1 MRVLPFLIFFLGL
14 CGAVF
19 TAASA
24 SAQESV
30 KVRTGIHA
38 GYERIVFEWPEN
50 AAYTLSKDGARILVR
65 FARAG
70 MPGIQ
75 VAQGAKIIGKV
86 ETASAAGEPLQF
98 SIAVPASSR
107 LRDFTVGKK
116 VIIDVYAETG
126 AASAPPP
133 PPKAQ
138 PEKKREEAAAPPV
151 KEPASASAAPALAPP
166 PAKAEEKQPVP
177 VKAEEKQSAPA
188 PDKETDFTRTTAET
202 APAVPVHDVEAAQ
215 VPAPKLGP
223 HVITLTTVTS
233 VGMAV
238 FERSGWLWLAVDNP
252 DLPGAPQLTGPQKDR
267 FAAMEKTA
275 VPGGIA
281 WRMPLPEGMH
291 VSTDGGGLA
300 WRVLLSPEARQGAK
314 PIEAAIDAANGKIVW
329 PLKEMRR
336 EISFEDPLTGDVIK
350 AIPATSADQYAGAPR
365 NYVQFSTLRSAAG
378 LAYVAKAD
386 DVKSAVTPDQVS
398 IARPGGLALSA
409 YKDTQSEKIRQAM
422 EDAPASAEPKPVT
435 EETAEEKP
443 PEEEAPA
450 PNDMPPP
457 PAPDESAAQVEEH
470 ASAPETGEH
479 EAATKESLAQ
489 IAQEKPSGND
499 IYNFS
504 RWEMGGVQALYDN
517 EHVLMM
523 EIAGK
528 PPERQT
534 EDVITLAKLMLA
546 SHRGP
551 EALGMLRIALQ
562 KVPELSDNVEFSAL
576 RGAALAISGKYD
588 EALADFSAEG
598 LQSYNDI
605 RYWRAYTLA
614 GLEDW
619 RQAIDTMPQDMNG
632 IAGYPLPL
640 RIPMLL
646 TFAEAALRGGKKDLA
661 GNILESLK
669 QNEGK
674 MPLGYKSAM
683 DYLSGEMARQR
694 GNKDEAT
701 ALWEPLVKN
710 GKDDLYRAK
719 AGLSLTRL
727 ELEQKKVTPAQAINR
742 LEGMRYAWRG
752 DELET
757 LVNYRL
763 GQLYVDNKEYL
774 KGLTVLRNAV
784 TLSPGTDINA
794 EVRGYMTKS
803 FRDIFAQDRLG
814 AVSPLDAI
822 SIYEEFR
829 DLTPPGEEG
838 NRYAEKLAE
847 RLVDADLLGRAAS
860 ILEYQVNNRLQGERK
875 AEIAIRLAAVRLLDG
890 NPDGALR
897 ALEVAQDT
905 LDRLSGKVP
914 AAASVPVK
922 PQDVAP
928 QAGDVVPASAAAAP
942 ETKDADPEKQRQI
955 YLLKARALSMK
966 NKADDALA
974 VLVAM
979 RPDADVSRLRTDIA
993 WKAGKWEEAAMA
1005 LGDLIVAEDISPKN
1019 PLTDYQRDIILNR
1032 SIALN
1037 LSGNRVALANLRER
1051 YNAQMKGTT
1060 KGQMFEIVTRPRRP
1074 DMIGSREAIASMISE
1089 IDLFKDFL
1097 GGYAKMQAG
1106 DAKEPAAPKEPVPAD
1121 KGVKNDAPAAEGVAP
1136 APEQAE
1142 KASP

>member
-14 CGAVF
+14 CGAVL
-19 TAASA
+19 TAAPA

-38 GYERIVFEWPEN
+38 GYERIVFEWPES

-70 MPGIQ
+70 TPDIQ

-86 ETASAAGEPLQF
+86 ETISAATEPLQF
-98 SIAVPASSR
+98 AVAIPAASR

-126 AASAPPP
+126 AASAPPLT
-133 PPKAQ
+133 PKAE
-138 PEKKREEAAAPPV
+138 PEKKQAAPLPDVPV
-151 KEPASASAAPALAPP
+151 KEPAPA
-166 PAKAEEKQPVP
+166 P
-177 VKAEEKQSAPA
+177 VKAEEKQPA
-188 PDKETDFTRTTAET
+188 PKTEKKADFTRIPAET
-202 APAVPVHDVEAAQ
+202 ASAVPVHDVEATH
-215 VPAPKLGP
+215 VPAPKLDA

-233 VGMAV
+233 VGLAV
-238 FERSGWLWLAVDNP
+238 FERGGWLWLVTDNVDI
-252 DLPGAPQLTGPQKDR
+252 PGAPQMTGPQKDR
-267 FAAMEKTA
+267 FAPLEKTT
-275 VPGGIA
+275 VSGGVA

-291 VSTDGGGLA
+291 VSAEGGGLA
-300 WRVLLSPEARQGAK
+300 WRVILSPEKRQKKAA
-314 PIEAAIDAANGKIVW
+314 EASVDPASGTVTF

-336 EISFEDPLTGDVIK
+336 EITFEDPMVGDVIK
-350 AIPATSADQYAGAPR
+350 VISATSADQYAGAPR
-365 NYVQFSTLRSAAG
+365 NFVQFSTLPSAAG
-378 LAYVAKAD
+378 LAYITRAD
-386 DVKSAVTPDQVS
+386 DVDADISPDRVEIS
-398 IARPGGLALSA
+398 RPGGLALSA
-409 YKDTQSEKIRQAM
+409 SKDTQSEKIRQAM
-422 EDAPASAEPKPVT
+422 EDAPPAVEAKPAA
-435 EETAEEKP
+435 EETAPEKP
-443 PEEEAPA
+443 PEEETPA

-457 PAPDESAAQVEEH
+457 PAPDESVAQVEKH
-470 ASAPETGEH
+470 ASAPAAEEH
-479 EAATKESLAQ
+479 KAATKESLAQ
-489 IAQEKPSGND
+489 IAQEKPQGNN

-523 EIAGK
+523 EIASK

-562 KVPELSDNVEFSAL
+562 KVPELTDNLEFAAL

-588 EALADFSAEG
+588 EALADFSTDN
-598 LQSYNDI
+598 LKSYDDI

-619 RQAIDTMPQDMNG
+619 RQAIDIMPDTMAG
-632 IAGYPLPL
+632 IANYPVPL
-640 RIPMLL
+640 RTPMLL
-646 TFAEAALRGGKKDLA
+646 TFAEVALRGGKKELA
-661 GNILESLK
+661 GNILENLK
-669 QNEGK
+669 HDAEK

-683 DYLSGEMARQR
+683 EYLAGEMARQR
-694 GNKDEAT
+694 GNKDEAA

-727 ELEQKKVTPAQAINR
+727 ELEQKKIAPAQAIDR

-794 EVRGYMTKS
+794 EVRDYMTKS
-803 FRDIFAQDRLG
+803 FRDIFVQDRLG
-814 AVSPLDAI
+814 TVSPLDAI

-860 ILEYQVNNRLQGERK
+860 ILEYQVNNRLQGDRK

-914 AAASVPVK
+914 ASAVSAPVK

-928 QAGDVVPASAAAAP
+928 QAGDVVPASTAAAP
-942 ETKDADPEKQRQI
+942 EKAGADPEKQRQI

-966 NKADDALA
+966 NKADEALS
-974 VLVAM
+974 VLVTM
-979 RPDADVSRLRTDIA
+979 RPDADVNRLRTDIA

-1019 PLTDYQRDIILNR
+1019 PLTDYQRDIVLNR

-1051 YNAQMKGTT
+1051 FNAQMKGTT

-1089 IDLFKDFL
+1089 IDLFNDFL

-1121 KGVKNDAPAAEGVAP
+1121 KGVKNDAPAADGAAAP
-1136 APEQAE
+1136 QQAE
-1142 KASP
+1142 KTTP